1 MSLHVPVWRKAP
13 FLRLL
18 FPFFTGILLQ
28 WLIDP
33 PIVTGWFLLFSGIA
47 VTRLFALQSATQQ
60 FVRPW
65 LKAIPLHL
73 ALLGAG
79 MLPVFYTSPLHHPRS
94 IVHRYHPGDTLLLTL
109 QEPPAPR
116 NNTFKATASVCLYT
130 GSVFTRLQ
138 GNIIV
143 YLAKDSTTASLQ
155 YGSRL
160 LIHKPLQPISYSGNP
175 GSFDYRRYCAL
186 NNLYFQAYLTPRD
199 YVTAGHETAT
209 VKQWLYGLR
218 GYLLSVIRRFVPGNS
233 EAGLAEA
240 LLIGYKEDIDKNLLQ
255 TYSNTGVVHV
265 IAISG
270 LHLGLIYLLLYWL
283 CKPVEKTKWGRWLNP
298 VFVLS
303 GLWIFTFLAGAS
315 PSVLRSAVMFT
326 CLVAGNSLSR
336 PIAAC
341 NSLAASAFLLLCY
354 NPYWLADTGFQLS
367 YAALLSIILFNKPV
381 YDLFTCNNKLVDYI
395 WKACSVTIA
404 AQVLTTPL
412 IIFYFHQFPL
422 LFLFANL
429 LAVPLSSC
437 ILIAEILLCVVA
449 PFTTIAT
456 FTGYII
462 AWLIRL
468 MNASVAFFDQLPY
481 TILHALQINT
491 VQVSLLYMAI
501 AGLAWWWL
509 YKHKKGIWLALIC
522 LLGISTI
529 RSLSMLQ
536 TGKQQKMIV
545 YNVPRHRAIDFISG
559 HRYVFTGDSTL
570 FHNDTMQQFYLA
582 PSRTLLRTAVADTLH
597 NLSQNGPLYRFGNRN
612 ILLITKSFANAPE
625 LPVSPLAVDVL
636 ILSGNPTVY
645 ITGLAKYFRIGKVVI
660 DNSNSAYKT
669 SRWIQECTSLA
680 IDCFTVAEQ
689 GAFVLT
695 LY

>member
-1 MSLHVPVWRKAP
+1 MSSHLPVWKKAP

-18 FPFFTGILLQ
+18 FPFFAGILLQ
-28 WLIDP
+28 WLIAP
-33 PIVTGWFLLFSGIA
+33 PIVTGWLLLLSGIA
-47 VTRLFALQSATQQ
+47 VTWLLTLQSAAQQ

-65 LKAIPLHL
+65 LKIIPLHI

-79 MLPVFYTSPLHHPRS
+79 MLPVFYTCTLHHPQS
-94 IVHRYHPGDTLLLTL
+94 IVQRYHTGDTLLLVL

-116 NNTFKATASVCLYT
+116 NNSFKATASVCLYT
-130 GSVFTRLQ
+130 NSVFTRLQ
-138 GNIIV
+138 GYIIV
-143 YLAKDSTTASLQ
+143 YLPKDSTTSLLQ

-175 GSFDYRRYCAL
+175 GSFNYRRYCAL
-186 NNLYFQAYLTPRD
+186 NNLYFQVYLTSHD
-199 YVTAGHETAT
+199 YVTAGHETTT
-209 VKQWLYGLR
+209 VRQWLYRLR
-218 GYLLSVIRRFVPGNS
+218 EHLLSVIRKFVPGNS

-240 LLIGYKEDIDKNLLQ
+240 LLIGYKEDINKNLLQ

-303 GLWIFTFLAGAS
+303 GLWIFTLLAGSS
-315 PSVLRSAVMFT
+315 PSVVRAAVMFT
-326 CLVAGNSLSR
+326 CLIAGRSLSR
-336 PIAAC
+336 SIPTG

-381 YDLFTCNNKLVDYI
+381 YNLFTCNNKLVDYI

-404 AQVLTTPL
+404 AQVLTAPL

-449 PFTTIAT
+449 PLTSIAT

-468 MNASVAFFDQLPY
+468 MNAIVAFFDQLPY

-491 VQVSLLYMAI
+491 VQVGLLYMTI

-509 YKHKKGIWLALIC
+509 YKHKKGIGLALIC
-522 LLGISTI
+522 LLYISTI
-529 RSLSMLQ
+529 RSLSILQ

-545 YNVPRHRAIDFISG
+545 YNIPRHRAIDFISG

-570 FHNDTMQQFYLA
+570 VHNDTMQQFYLA
-582 PSRTLLRTAVADTLH
+582 PSRTLFRTAAADTLR
-597 NLSQNGPLYRFGNRN
+597 NLSQNGSLYRFGNRN
-612 ILLITKSFANAPE
+612 ILLVTKPLVNSPE
-625 LPVSPLAVDVL
+625 LPDNPLPVDVL

-645 ITGLAKYFRIGKVVI
+645 ITRLVKYFRIGKVVI

-669 SRWIQECTSLA
+669 SRWIQECASLT
-680 IDCFTVAEQ
+680 IDCFIVAEQ
-689 GAFVLT
+689 GAFVLN